1 MKYTL
6 SPNRLPSESCV
17 KTCTDCGVQN
27 GVSRELL
34 ERWAP
39 DSRNGLIITGYSV
52 EGTMAKQIVTE
63 PLEIPAVM
71 TANRFGGRRND
82 PDSQIM
88 VPRRMSVEELSFAAH
103 VDYIQNSGFIE
114 EVGAKVVILVHGEQ
128 NNMGRLKSALLSKNH
143 EKKEADRI
151 KIYNP
156 KNCEELKIPF
166 RGEKIAKV
174 CPSLVWFRVC
184 SLPRLL
190 LVFLLP
196 FSKPPVP

>member
-1 MKYTL
+1 
-6 SPNRLPSESCV
+6 
-17 KTCTDCGVQN
+17 
-27 GVSRELL
+27 
-34 ERWAP
+34 
-39 DSRNGLIITGYSV
+39 
-52 EGTMAKQIVTE
+52 MAKQIVNE
-63 PLEIPAVM
+63 PHEIPAVM

-82 PDSQIM
+82 PDAQIM

-156 KNCEELKIPF
+156 KNCEELRIPF
-166 RGEKIAKV
+166 RGEKFAKV
-174 CPSLVWFRVC
+174 CHGGKTPRALVG
-184 SLPRLL
+184 
-190 LVFLLP
+190 
-196 FSKPPVP
+196 